1 MLSDLLSGRTDLC
14 VFLLATTIASLAVF
28 RLMRRWTPEP
38 STRRVVWILVVV
50 VAGGAS
56 WLAELAGRR
65 EAKRIGQMLMAFA
78 PTYAREMEELGIA
91 AIGLDT
97 AADDP
102 TYLRLID
109 AQKRWLL
116 VNDSVND
123 IYTFVRD
130 ESGAT
135 HLLVD
140 SETDY
145 DRDGDFEEDREARTE
160 IGEPYDEVD
169 EELDSAFWGMTLFSP
184 EPVTDRWGTW
194 VSAYAPIHAPDG
206 HVCGVLGVDYAA
218 TTMITAVAT
227 RRTIVLAMAGFL
239 ELVVL
244 AAGAVVMV
252 VRGELQRRQVA
263 QRLLEEKTRALEQTN
278 GELASKGR
286 ALEEANAAA
295 MAATLAKSE
304 FLANMS
310 HEIRTPMTAILG
322 FADVL
327 LEQDP
332 PADQRVRYVQTIQ
345 RSGQH
350 LLTILNDILDLSK
363 IEAGR
368 FEIHAVPCAIKELVE
383 ETLQMLK
390 APADAKGIEL
400 ALDLAEDVPPM
411 VSCDPTRLRQVL
423 VNLLGNAVKFTE
435 RGCVTLRARAEGASN
450 ERRLTLAVE
459 DTGIGITQEQRSR
472 LFKPFSQVDSSMT
485 RHYGG
490 TGLGLSISLRLV
502 QMMGGTID
510 VTSEPGRGSRFVVS
524 LPIREE
530 TAPADAPSPQS
541 SQILPAI
548 ATIRLAGRVLIVED
562 GLDNQKLVALLL
574 RKSGVESEVA
584 GNGRAALERL
594 LAADARPGIDLV
606 LMDMMM
612 PVMDGYEA
620 ARELRRAG
628 FGKPIVAFTA
638 NALEGERDR
647 CIAAGCSD
655 FLTKPIDRRALEAV
669 LVRHLPHAAP
679 ASVAPR

>member
-1 MLSDLLSGRTDLC
+1 MLSDPLSGRTDLC
-14 VFLLATTIASLAVF
+14 VFVLATTVASLAVF
-28 RLMRRWTPEP
+28 RFMRRWSPEP
-38 STRRVVWILVVV
+38 ATRRITCLLVVT
-50 VAGGAS
+50 VAIGAS

-65 EAKRIGQMLMAFA
+65 EAKRIGQMLIAFA
-78 PTYAREMEELGIA
+78 PTYAREMEEFGIA
-91 AIGLDT
+91 EVGLDT

-109 AQKRWLL
+109 AQKRWLQ
-116 VNDSVND
+116 VNLSVND

-130 ESGAT
+130 ETDAT

-145 DRDGDFEEDREARTE
+145 DRDGDFDDDREARTG

-169 EELDSAFWGMTLFSP
+169 EELDAAFWGVTLFSP

-206 HVCGVLGVDYAA
+206 HVCGVLGIDYDAE
-218 TTMITAVAT
+218 TMIGAVAT
-227 RRTIVLAMAGFL
+227 RRRIAFSMAGFL

-244 AAGAVVMV
+244 AAGAIVMV
-252 VRGELQRRQVA
+252 VRGELQRRQAA
-263 QRLLEEKTRALEQTN
+263 QRMLEEKTRALEQTN
-278 GELASKGR
+278 GELASKGK

-368 FEIHAVPCAIKELVE
+368 FEIHVVPCAIAELLE

-400 ALDLAEDVPPM
+400 VLDVATDVPPN

-435 RGCVTLRARAEGASN
+435 RGRVTLRARAEGESMG
-450 ERRLTLAVE
+450 RILTLAVE
-459 DTGIGITQEQRSR
+459 DTGIGITPEQRTR
-472 LFKPFSQVDSSMT
+472 LFKPFSQVDSSLT

-510 VTSEPGRGSRFVVS
+510 VTSEPGHGSRFVVS
-524 LPIREE
+524 LPIREGV
-530 TAPADAPSPQS
+530 APTDAPSPQS

-548 ATIRLAGRVLIVED
+548 ARGRVTGRMVNVED
-562 GLDNQKLVALLL
+562 GLDNQKLIALLL
-574 RKSGVESEVA
+574 RKVGVESEIA
-584 GNGRAALERL
+584 GNGRAAIDRL
-594 LAADARPGIDLV
+594 LAPDARPTIDLV

-620 ARELRRAG
+620 ARELRSAG
-628 FGKPIVAFTA
+628 FDRPIVALTA
-638 NALEGERDR
+638 NALEGERKR
-647 CIAAGCSD
+647 CLAAGCSD
-655 FLTKPIDRRALEAV
+655 FLTKPIDRKALEGA
-669 LVRHLPHAAP
+669 LVRYLPHRVP
-679 ASVAPR
+679 SNTASS